1 MTIGAGIAERS
12 KRGLAPLAGLVS
24 GVFRWAKSGVEN
36 LLGTP
41 GASLSVA
48 MCRIALFYST
58 LLALI
63 YLDGAYIMR
72 YSASTFFGLFA
83 WEADFRTFFY
93 YDQFLVRISGTPWVP
108 KGLVKI
114 FFASGPPSPDTMYAI
129 TVVAYISTLS
139 AIAGFLT
146 RLSAPISVL
155 SVLMVSSIFTSW
167 GAYWSHGFNV
177 VHLAGLAFMFA
188 RSGDRLSV
196 DTLISKLFTGKWL
209 REKHRET
216 DWRWPVVVGELATHM
231 FLFGAFFSKMLN
243 GNGIMWA
250 LSDNLR
256 NSLALTWGAYRSSPP
271 LLIDFVMSNIW
282 AFKFVGLSQVLMQGT
297 TIFSCLLIR
306 RPIFRALLGAV
317 VLTLEILGLGVLFEF
332 WHWLWLPLIAFSIDW
347 DWLER
352 KIRGLPSPV
361 ALVKVRWEEAGLGAR
376 ALAVYFGLFFA
387 YYAANILFQLG
398 ERHLNYPFS
407 SMAFFS
413 GNRSLPPYSE
423 HFDWPEL
430 RGRIRIF
437 EKGASKPLDLAH
449 VPSGFG
455 ELWRAFNTTDR
466 VGAMNVLQTNS
477 NANYGWCLSP
487 GELKARDR
495 WKSEYAGLRGASY
508 ESICQHVIA
517 PEALGRIE
525 LYASLSVVP
534 AAPEPPLPMVD
545 MHTGLIG
552 IREGDRTIT
561 IGVSEHLDPDT
572 RRWWI
577 EFEPKGFDPE
587 SMEVLT
593 RENPNANRH
602 YRDLP
607 PARVLKGIWK
617 DRQFMLDETEH
628 REIAHWTLIRVKDD
642 ELGELTF
649 FGPILYPYDRHDRRV
664 RQYGKPF
671 GR

>member
-1 MTIGAGIAERS
+1 MASVANATERFRRAVTPFAKQLLPWLERAKKGIE
-12 KRGLAPLAGLVS
+12 G
-24 GVFRWAKSGVEN
+24 
-36 LLGTP
+36 LLGAP

-63 YLDGAYIMR
+63 YLDGAFIMR

-93 YDQFLVRISGTPWVP
+93 YDQFLTRIDGTPWVP

-114 FFASGPPSPDTMYAI
+114 FFASGPPAPGTMYAI
-129 TVVAYISTLS
+129 TVVAYVSTLS

-146 RLSAPISVL
+146 RLSAPVSVL
-155 SVLMVSSIFTSW
+155 SVLMVSSIYTSW

-177 VHLAGLAFMFA
+177 VHLAGLAFMFG
-188 RSGDRLSV
+188 RSGDRLSI
-196 DTLISKLFTGKWL
+196 DTLLSKLFTGKWL
-209 REKHRET
+209 REKHREA
-216 DWRWPVVVGELATHM
+216 DWRWPVVAGELAVHM

-282 AFKFVGLSQVLMQGT
+282 AFKLVGLSQVLMQGT

-306 RPIFRALLGAV
+306 RPLYRALLGAG
-317 VLTLEILGLGVLFEF
+317 VLTMEILGLGVLFEF

-352 KIRGLPSPV
+352 KIRGLQAPLEIAKAS
-361 ALVKVRWEEAGLGAR
+361 WESAGLYAR
-376 ALAVYFGLFFA
+376 ILTVYLAIFFT
-387 YYAANILFQLG
+387 YYAANFLFQLG

-413 GNRSLPPYSE
+413 GNRSLPPYNE
-423 HFDWPEL
+423 HSDWPEL
-430 RGRIRIF
+430 RGLIRIS
-437 EKGASKPLDLAH
+437 ERGATKPLDLAH
-449 VPSGFG
+449 IPSGFG
-455 ELWRAFNTTDR
+455 ELWRAFSTADR
-466 VGAMNVLQTNS
+466 LGAMNVIQSNS
-477 NANYGWCLSP
+477 NSNFGWCLSAD
-487 GELKARDR
+487 ELKARGR
-495 WKSEYAGLRGASY
+495 WKREYSQLRGASY
-508 ESICQHVIA
+508 ESVCQHVIA

-534 AAPEPPLPMVD
+534 AAPELPLPMVD

-552 IREGDRTIT
+552 IRDGDRTIT

-577 EFEPKGFDPE
+577 ELEPRGFEPE
-587 SMEVLT
+587 SIEILT

-607 PARVLKGIWK
+607 PARTVKGIWK
-617 DRQFMLDETEH
+617 NRQFMLEESEH
-628 REIAHWTLIRVKDD
+628 REIAHWTLVRVKDD

-649 FGPILYPYDRHDRRV
+649 FGPILYPYDRHDRRLS
-664 RQYGKPF
+664 QYGKPF